1 MKGDAWRGVGTISH
15 PLFMLFLAVLVAAVA
30 LLAPWVGL
38 AEGVLLGFDAA
49 AFLFILGT
57 CISMGD
63 SSAEV
68 LRKTAA
74 RNDANRTVLLLIVA
88 LLLLVI
94 LVALGF
100 ELGRA
105 ERSRG
110 IQVLIVVPT
119 LAIAWGF
126 GNIVCALH
134 YAHMFYD
141 ARPGG
146 GDHAGLD
153 FPGTREPDFWDFCY
167 FAFVLGMT
175 FQVSDVQIASA
186 RIRRTVTMH
195 SLLAFAFNIG
205 VVAMTVNVVA
215 GLVHFVAS
223 SA

>member
-1 MKGDAWRGVGTISH
+1 MKGLGRHGVGAISH
-15 PLFMLFLAVLVAAVA
+15 PLFILFLAVLVVAVA
-30 LLAPWVGL
+30 LLTPWVGI
-38 AEGVLLGFDAA
+38 AEGLLLGFDAA

-57 CISMGD
+57 CVSMGD
-63 SSAEV
+63 SSAES

-100 ELGRA
+100 ELGRTG
-105 ERSRG
+105 RSRG
-110 IQVLIVVPT
+110 IEILIVVPT
-119 LAIAWGF
+119 LFIAWGF

-134 YAHMFYD
+134 YAHMYYD

-153 FPGTREPDFWDFCY
+153 FPGTKEPYFWDFCY

-175 FQVSDVQIASA
+175 FQVSDVQIESA
-186 RIRRTVTMH
+186 PIRRTATMH
-195 SLLAFAFNIG
+195 GLLAFAFNIG

-215 GLVHFVAS
+215 GLV
-223 SA
+223 